1 MTHAYD
7 SIYLNKTARNVGNML
22 HDAVEE
28 FGYSGDAFLG
38 YFVRSDVAKEIE
50 EGNPKFAAGKS
61 GLELFVEVVEATTG
75 EKTDKCVVESY
86 ERSKAYW
93 VGWALAHYQWYSGR
107 SFRDVMDVVS
117 YGDLC
122 GLYNTLHEADIQKVY
137 EILDKH
143 FENAS
148 CNLKKV
154 RKCCG
159 ITQEKLAELSE
170 VSLNTIRAYE
180 RKNKDINKAQ
190 ADIVMRLARALKC
203 EVTDLLDFNR
213 VL

>member
-28 FGYSGDAFLG
+28 FGYSGDTFLG

-50 EGNPKFAAGKS
+50 EGNPKFVAGKS
-61 GLELFVEVVEATTG
+61 GLELFVEVVETTTG
-75 EKTDKCVVESY
+75 KRTDKSVVEAY
-86 ERSKAYW
+86 ERSEAYW

-107 SFRDVMDVVS
+107 SFKEVLDMVS
-117 YGDLC
+117 YEDLS
-122 GLYNTLHEADIQKVY
+122 GLYNTLHEADIHKVY
-137 EILDKH
+137 DVLDKH
-143 FENAS
+143 FENAC

-154 RKCCG
+154 RNYCG
-159 ITQEKLAELSE
+159 ITQEKLAELSG

-180 RKNKDINKAQ
+180 RKSKDINKAQ
-190 ADIVMRLARALKC
+190 ADIVMGLARALKC
-203 EVTDLLDFNR
+203 EMKDLLE
-213 VL
+213 

>member
-1 MTHAYD
+1 MIHAYD
-7 SIYLNKTARNVGNML
+7 SIYLSKAAKNIGNML

-28 FGYSGDAFLG
+28 FGYNGDTFLG

-75 EKTDKCVVESY
+75 KDTNRHVVEAY
-86 ERSKAYW
+86 ERSRAYW

-107 SFRDVMDVVS
+107 SFRDVLDVVS
-117 YGDLC
+117 YEDLC
-122 GLYNTLHEADIQKVY
+122 GLYNTLHEADVQKVY
-137 EILDKH
+137 EVLDKH
-143 FENAS
+143 FEES
-148 CNLKKV
+148 CCNLKKV

-159 ITQEKLAELSE
+159 ITQEKLAELSG

-180 RKNKDINKAQ
+180 RKSKDINKAQ
-190 ADIVMRLARALKC
+190 ADIVMRLAKVLKC
-203 EVTDLLDFNR
+203 EAKDLLD
-213 VL
+213 